1 MPCLNCILFSY
12 FVSDNGSK
20 RTPFLFVVFSAALD
34 KVPANL
40 KEVKLFFV
48 RGPARFSALIS
59 FFVFRWT
66 HFTVLFLRLLVHPGV
81 ESG

>member
-59 FFVFRWT
+59 FLCLGGPTSLYFSLDF
-66 HFTVLFLRLLVHPGV
+66 
-81 ESG
+81 